1 MKSPQKGEAMQILH
15 ECCCG
20 LDVHKKSITA
30 CVLRLGQQKQIRRF
44 GTTTREIQSLAEW
57 LKQVGCTHVAM
68 ESTGVYWKPVY
79 NILEGQF
86 ELLVVNAHHLK
97 AVPGRKTDVLDAE
110 WIAELLQHGLV
121 KGSFVPPAFERQ
133 MRELTR
139 YRTSLAKERART
151 SQRLQKLLES
161 ANIKLASVASDIQ
174 GVSAHAIL
182 RELAAGNT
190 DPAILASLAKGRLRH
205 KRAELEQALEGRVQA
220 YHRFLIAELLGHL
233 DYLEDS
239 IQRLDLEIGDRFRP
253 FEQDLQLADTVPG
266 INMRTAEVVL
276 SELGTDLTR
285 FPKGANLGSWSGLCP
300 GNNESA
306 GKRRNGKTRKGN
318 RWLRQALIEAAHGAA
333 HTKDTYLASQYRR
346 LAARRGHKKAA
357 VALAHSILIIVY
369 HVLKRRRPYQDLG
382 SNYFDDRDKLAV
394 QSRLVKRLQKLG
406 YNVQLH
412 PAA

>member
-1 MKSPQKGEAMQILH
+1 MLLWIGCSQEVDHGVRA
-15 ECCCG
+15 
-20 LDVHKKSITA
+20 TA
-30 CVLRLGQQKQIRRF
+30 GQEKQIRRF
-44 GTTTREIQSLAEW
+44 GTTTWEIQSLSEW
-57 LKQVGCTHVAM
+57 LQEAGCTHVAM

-86 ELLVVNAHHLK
+86 QLLVVNAQHLK
-97 AVPGRKTDVLDAE
+97 AVPGRKTDVRDAE
-110 WIAELLQHGLV
+110 WIAELLQHGLL
-121 KGSFVPPAFERQ
+121 KGSFVPPEFERQ

-174 GVSAHAIL
+174 GVSAYAIL
-182 RELAAGNT
+182 RELAKGEN

-205 KRAELEQALEGRVQA
+205 KRAELEQALEGRVRA
-220 YHRFLIAELLGHL
+220 HHRFLIAELLGHL

-239 IQRLDLEIGDRFRP
+239 IERLDQEIGDRFRP
-253 FEQDLQLADTVPG
+253 FEQDLQLADTIPG
-266 INMRTAEVVL
+266 INTRTAEVVL
-276 SELGTDLTR
+276 SEMGTDLSR
-285 FPKGANLGSWSGLCP
+285 FPSDAHLASWSGLCP

-306 GKRRNGKTRKGN
+306 GKRRSGKTRKGN

-333 HTKDTYLASQYRR
+333 HTKETYLAARYRR
-346 LAARRGHKKAA
+346 IAARRGHQKAA
-357 VALAHSILIIVY
+357 VALAHTILIIVY

-382 SNYFDDRDKLAV
+382 SNYFDERDKTAV
-394 QSRLVKRLQKLG
+394 QRRLVKRLEKLG
-406 YNVQLH
+406 FSVQLE

>member
-1 MKSPQKGEAMQILH
+1 MEIES
-15 ECCCG
+15 
-20 LDVHKKSITA
+20 
-30 CVLRLGQQKQIRRF
+30 LR
-44 GTTTREIQSLAEW
+44 EW
-57 LKQVGCTHVAM
+57 LQQAGCTDVAM

-79 NILEGQF
+79 NILEEQF
-86 ELLVVNAHHLK
+86 QLLVVNAQHLK
-97 AVPGRKTDVLDAE
+97 AVPGRKTDVRDAE
-110 WIAELLQHGLV
+110 WIAELLQHGLL
-121 KGSFVPPAFERQ
+121 KGSFVPPVFERQ

-174 GVSAHAIL
+174 GVSAYAIL
-182 RELAAGNT
+182 RELAKGET

-205 KRAELEQALEGRVQA
+205 KRVELEQALQGRVQA
-220 YHRFLIAELLGHL
+220 HHRFLIAELLGHL

-239 IQRLDLEIGDRFRP
+239 VERLDGEIGERFRP

-266 INMRTAEVVL
+266 INTRTAEVVL
-276 SELGTDLTR
+276 SEMGTDLSR
-285 FPKGANLGSWSGLCP
+285 FPSDAHLASWSGLCP

-306 GKRRNGKTRKGN
+306 GKRRSGKTRKGN

-333 HTKDTYLASQYRR
+333 HTKETYLAAQYRR
-346 LAARRGHKKAA
+346 IAARRGCQKAA
-357 VALAHSILIIVY
+357 VALAHTILVIVY

-382 SNYFDDRDKLAV
+382 SNYFDERDKTAV
-394 QSRLVKRLQKLG
+394 QRRLVKRLEKLG
-406 YNVQLH
+406 FSVQLE